1 MERQIQTITDMNVR
15 MGAALLLLFAANRA
29 FRQGTLTVIN
39 TGRGNP
45 WRRRFLFVD
54 GALVHPRLLFNL
66 GFATD
71 ETAAPSA
78 FLDSVTVTMQDAN
91 QIFTT
96 IYLAADAAGTLLAP
110 PPPGT
115 VVIDP
120 ATISTNAMA

>member
-1 MERQIQTITDMNVR
+1 MASEV
-15 MGAALLLLFAANRA
+15 
-29 FRQGTLTVIN
+29 
-39 TGRGNP
+39 
-45 WRRRFLFVD
+45 RFLFVD

-96 IYLAADAAGTLLAP
+96 IYLAADAAGKFTVNAP
-110 PPPGT
+110 DDALIRCT
-115 VVIDP
+115 EWD
-120 ATISTNAMA
+120 

>member
-1 MERQIQTITDMNVR
+1 LASEV
-15 MGAALLLLFAANRA
+15 
-29 FRQGTLTVIN
+29 
-39 TGRGNP
+39 
-45 WRRRFLFVD
+45 RFLFVD